1 MSTTRSRPLR
11 LLAEGSLRRATRAS
25 AVRPPPAARSLHSS
39 RSSGSVS
46 STRASDIVK
55 LPHAHPAFASLTDT
69 LSSTQPCFAAHGDEV
84 SLLPSPT
91 AFHEELLSMI
101 SKAQRRILIS
111 TLYIGTEEASLV
123 DAVASALRANSQLK
137 ATFMLDYNRST
148 RLGKGDPKSTVHML
162 LPLVREFG
170 DRAEV
175 WLYRSPKL
183 RGPLERLVPPRY
195 NEGFGTWH
203 AKYYCADAD
212 VLISGANLAHSYFT
226 NRQDR
231 YVRLRGAPFVSYL
244 GSLTRLLTDYAYRVA
259 PSRAAEE
266 PQRVVAL
273 EGEADV
279 RLVWR
284 QRSLPPR
291 GWGAHAHA
299 TLTAFQQAW
308 KASNAVRSA
317 AGADNGA
324 DTFFWPCLQAG
335 YLGLREEERAMA
347 AAWTAINGARDVD
360 VDLTS
365 GYFGLYA
372 AYKRAV
378 LESSAPVS
386 VIAAAP
392 ESNGFY
398 KSRGPSGLIPEGYTL
413 LERRFWAD
421 AERKGRAG
429 DGGITLKEWRKEGWT
444 YHAKGLWVSPQSEAG
459 SRPPASA
466 EPAAEAGGDAGP
478 FLSFIGSSNLSTRS
492 LNLDTEMSLFLG
504 TRNASLRKALGAEV
518 AHLNAN
524 SHVVDSRTFAL
535 PARRVSM
542 AAKVLVAL
550 GVEGML

>member
-1 MSTTRSRPLR
+1 MSTSSRPLR
-11 LLAEGSLRRATRAS
+11 PLRQLAEGSLRRVSAPPPRPPPSRLLHSSRAS
-25 AVRPPPAARSLHSS
+25 AVAA
-39 RSSGSVS
+39 
-46 STRASDIVK
+46 STKASEIVQ
-55 LPHAHPAFASLTDT
+55 LPHSHGAFAELANT
-69 LSSTQPCFAAHGDEV
+69 LSSTQPCFATHGDEV
-84 SLLPSPT
+84 ALLPSPT
-91 AFHEELLSMI
+91 AFHSELLSMVANA
-101 SKAQRRILIS
+101 KRRILIS

-123 DAVASALRANSQLK
+123 DAVATALRANSQLK
-137 ATFMLDYNRST
+137 CTFMLDYNRST
-148 RLGKGDPKSTVHML
+148 RLGKDEPKSTVHML
-162 LPLVREFG
+162 LPLIREFG

-183 RGPLERLVPPRY
+183 RGPLERIVPPRY

-203 AKYYCADAD
+203 AKYYCADSD
-212 VLISGANLAHSYFT
+212 VLISGANLAKSYFT

-231 YVRLRGAPFVSYL
+231 YVRLSGAPIVSYL
-244 GSLTRLLTDYAYRVA
+244 GSLTRLLTDYAYRVTL
-259 PSRAAEE
+259 SRAAED
-266 PQRVVAL
+266 PQLVVKL
-273 EGEADV
+273 PEDSEDV

-308 KASNAVRSA
+308 KASNAVRTAS
-317 AGADNGA
+317 GAENGA
-324 DTFFWPCLQAG
+324 DTFFWPVLQAG

-347 AAWTAINGARDVD
+347 AAWGAINAARDVD

-378 LESSAPVS
+378 LESNAPVS

-398 KSRGPSGLIPEGYTL
+398 KSKGPSGLIPEGYTL
-413 LERRFWAD
+413 LERRFWAE
-421 AERKGRAG
+421 AERKGRASREQE
-429 DGGITLKEWRKEGWT
+429 GGRHEGIVLKEWKKQGWT
-444 YHAKGLWVSPQSEAG
+444 YHAKGLWVSPEH
-459 SRPPASA
+459 
-466 EPAAEAGGDAGP
+466 DAP

-492 LNLDTEMSLFLG
+492 LNLDTELSLFLG
-504 TRNASLRKALGAEV
+504 TRNESLRRALGNEV

-524 SHVVDSRTFAL
+524 SHVVDAKTFAL
-535 PARRVSM
+535 PERRVSL

>member
-1 MSTTRSRPLR
+1 MSTSSRPLLPLR
-11 LLAEGSLRRATRAS
+11 LLAEGSLRRCPA
-25 AVRPPPAARSLHSS
+25 RPPAPRAAPVRQLHSS
-39 RSSGSVS
+39 RSSAVAA
-46 STRASDIVK
+46 STKASDIVQ
-55 LPHAHPAFASLTDT
+55 LPHAHAAFAELSNT
-69 LSSTQPCFAAHGDEV
+69 LSSTQPCFATHGDEV

-91 AFHEELLSMI
+91 AFHEELLSMVANA
-101 SKAQRRILIS
+101 KRRILIS

-123 DAVASALRANSQLK
+123 DAVSTALRANSQLK
-137 ATFMLDYNRST
+137 CTFMLDYNRST
-148 RLGKGDPKSTVHML
+148 RMAKGDPASTVHML
-162 LPLVREFG
+162 LPLIREFG

-203 AKYYCADAD
+203 AKYYCADSD
-212 VLISGANLAHSYFT
+212 VLISGANLAKSYFT

-231 YVRLRGAPFVSYL
+231 YVRLSGAPFVSYL
-244 GSLTRLLTDYAYRVA
+244 GSLTRLLTDYAYRVTL
-259 PSRAAEE
+259 SRAAEE
-266 PQRVVAL
+266 PQRVVKL
-273 EGEADV
+273 PERDDV

-308 KASNAVRSA
+308 KASNAVRTA
-317 AGADNGA
+317 AGAENGA
-324 DTFFWPCLQAG
+324 DTFFWPVLQAG

-347 AAWTAINGARDVD
+347 AAWTAINAARDVD

-378 LESSAPVS
+378 LDSSAPVS

-392 ESNGFY
+392 ESNGFC
-398 KSRGPSGLIPEGYTL
+398 KSKGPSGLIPEGYTL

-421 AERKGRAG
+421 AERKGRASREQE
-429 DGGITLKEWRKEGWT
+429 GGRHEGIVLKEWKKQGWT
-444 YHAKGLWVSPQSEAG
+444 YHAKGLWVSPEQD
-459 SRPPASA
+459 R
-466 EPAAEAGGDAGP
+466 P

-492 LNLDTEMSLFLG
+492 LNLDTELSLFLG
-504 TRNASLRKALGAEV
+504 TRNESLRKALGDEV

-524 SHVVDSRTFAL
+524 SHVVDARTFAL
-535 PARRVSM
+535 PERKVSLS
-542 AAKVLVAL
+542 AKVLVAL